1 MRVGRTERGGARA
14 RTGASAPA
22 RAQAKATATAA
33 PAAPAAAAPATDT
46 AEQARGGTAGAR
58 KPRLE
63 LGQIGTDLF
72 AEYIAQVMLFL
83 YSPDNRSA
91 ETDKTYEEQAHGA
104 AIARVRSF
112 VSRDAEI
119 VSRETNASV
128 AALT

>member
-22 RAQAKATATAA
+22 RAQAKATATAP
-33 PAAPAAAAPATDT
+33 PAAAAAPATDT
-46 AEQARGGTAGAR
+46 AEHARGGTAGAR
-58 KPRLE
+58 KPRLD
-63 LGQIGTDLF
+63 LGQIGTDRF

-83 YSPDNRSA
+83 YSVDNRSA
-91 ETDKTYEEQAHGA
+91 ETDQTLEEQAHGA
-104 AIARVRSF
+104 AILRVRSF

>member
-1 MRVGRTERGGARA
+1 M
-14 RTGASAPA
+14 
-22 RAQAKATATAA
+22 
-33 PAAPAAAAPATDT
+33 
-46 AEQARGGTAGAR
+46 
-58 KPRLE
+58 
-63 LGQIGTDLF
+63 GTDLF

-91 ETDKTYEEQAHGA
+91 ETDQTYEEQAHGA